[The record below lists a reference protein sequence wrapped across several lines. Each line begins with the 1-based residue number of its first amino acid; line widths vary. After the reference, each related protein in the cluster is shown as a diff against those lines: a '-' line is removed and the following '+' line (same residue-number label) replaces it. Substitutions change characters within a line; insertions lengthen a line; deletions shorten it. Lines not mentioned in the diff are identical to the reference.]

1 MKIAKLED
9 LHCDAGWRDF
19 SFLKIT
25 TDDGLVGW
33 SEYNESY
40 GGAGITTTIRRFSQ
54 LLIGKDPR
62 PVEQITA
69 TLYAVTRQAPG
80 GVNQQAIAAI
90 ENALLDVKA
99 KALGVPVYSLFGG
112 PVRQQLPLYW
122 SHCGGYRVRNPEM
135 LGVEP
140 VRKLDDLVALGRHV
154 KERGFRAL
162 KTNIFRFDLNPPSM
176 HQAGFARGSGFPELN
191 ADPVLLTSIA
201 DCLAAFRQGIGPEM
215 GLHLDVNFN
224 FKTEGFVKVA
234 RICEPFNLAWLEI
247 DTFDPE
253 GLRLIRD
260 RACMPIASC
269 ESLFGRRQYRP
280 FFENRSMDVAIV
292 DVPWNGLAESV
303 KIASM
308 ADAYE
313 INCAPHNFYG
323 HLATMMGAHLA
334 AIIPN
339 FAIMEADIDDVPWK
353 DDLVTQIPMI
363 ERGVMAVPQGP
374 GWGADVNEDALRAHP
389 AKFPHS

>member
-1 MKIAKLED
+1 MKIAKIED

-40 GGAGITTTIRRFSQ
+40 GGAGITTTIRRMGQS
-54 LLIGKDPR
+54 LIAKDPR

-69 TLYAVTRQAPG
+69 TLYAITRQAPG

-112 PVRQQLPLYW
+112 PIRQELPLYW
-122 SHCGGYRVRNPEM
+122 SHCGGYRVRNPEL

-140 VRKLDDLVALGRHV
+140 VRTLDDLVALGRHV
-154 KERGFRAL
+154 KDRGFKAL
-162 KTNIFRFDLNPPSM
+162 KTNIFRFDLHPPAM

-191 ADPVLLTSIA
+191 ADTILLTSIA
-201 DCLAAFRQGIGPEM
+201 DCLAAFRQGMGPEM

-224 FKTEGFVKVA
+224 FKTEGFIKVA
-234 RICEPFNLAWLEI
+234 RVCEPFNLSWLEI
-247 DTFDPE
+247 DTFDAE

-260 RACMPIASC
+260 RARMPIASC

-339 FAIMEADIDDVPWK
+339 FSIMEADIDDVPWK
-353 DDLVTQIPMI
+353 DDLVTQVPTID
-363 ERGVMAVPQGP
+363 RGIMAVPTGP
-374 GWGADVNEDALRAHP
+374 GWGADVNEEALRARP
-389 AKFPHS
+389 PRFPHA

>member
-62 PVEQITA
+62 PIEQITA

-112 PVRQQLPLYW
+112 PIRQQLPLYW

-191 ADPVLLTSIA
+191 AEPVLLTSIA

-224 FKTEGFVKVA
+224 FKTEGFIKVA
-234 RICEPFNLAWLEI
+234 RVCEPFNLAWLEL

-260 RACMPIASC
+260 RASMPIASC

-280 FFENRSMDVAIV
+280 FFEHRSMDVAIV

-353 DDLVTQIPMI
+353 DDLVTQIPAI
-363 ERGVMAVPQGP
+363 ERGVMALPQGP
-374 GWGADVNEDALRAHP
+374 GWGADVNEEALRAHP

>member
-1 MKIAKLED
+1 
-9 LHCDAGWRDF
+9 
-19 SFLKIT
+19 
-25 TDDGLVGW
+25 
-33 SEYNESY
+33 
-40 GGAGITTTIRRFSQ
+40 
-54 LLIGKDPR
+54 
-62 PVEQITA
+62 
-69 TLYAVTRQAPG
+69 
-80 GVNQQAIAAI
+80 
-90 ENALLDVKA
+90 
-99 KALGVPVYSLFGG
+99 
-112 PVRQQLPLYW
+112 
-122 SHCGGYRVRNPEM
+122 M
-135 LGVEP
+135 LGVDP

-154 KERGFRAL
+154 KERGFKAL

-176 HQAGFARGSGFPELN
+176 HQAGFARGTGFPELN
-191 ADPVLLTSIA
+191 AEPILLTSIA
-201 DCLAAFRQGIGPEM
+201 DCLSAFRQGMGPDM

-224 FKTEGFVKVA
+224 FKTEGFIKVA
-234 RICEPFNLAWLEI
+234 RVCEPFNLAWLEI
-247 DTFDPE
+247 DSFDPE

-260 RACMPIASC
+260 RARMPIASC

-292 DVPWNGLAESV
+292 DVPWNGLAEAV

-339 FAIMEADIDDVPWK
+339 FAIMEADVDDVPWK
-353 DDLVTQIPMI
+353 DELVTQAPAIDHGIMTIPL
-363 ERGVMAVPQGP
+363 GP
-374 GWGADVNEDALRAHP
+374 GWGANVNEEALRAHP

>member
-1 MKIAKLED
+1 MKIAKIED

-25 TDDGLVGW
+25 TADGLVGW

-40 GGAGITTTIRRFSQ
+40 GGAGITTTIRRMGES
-54 LLIGKDPR
+54 LIAQDPC
-62 PVEQITA
+62 PVEKITA
-69 TLYAVTRQAPG
+69 TLYAITRQAPG

-99 KALGVPVYSLFGG
+99 KSLGVPIYSLYGG
-112 PVRQQLPLYW
+112 PIRQELPLYW
-122 SHCGGYRVRNPEM
+122 SHCGGYRVRNPKL

-140 VRKLDDLVALGRHV
+140 VRSLDDLVALGRHV
-154 KERGFRAL
+154 KNRGFKAL
-162 KTNIFRFDLNPPSM
+162 KTNIFRFDLDPPSM

-191 ADPVLLTSIA
+191 ADAVLLTSIA
-201 DCLAAFRQGIGPEM
+201 DCLAAFRQGMGPEM

-224 FKTEGFVKVA
+224 FKTEGFIKVA
-234 RICEPFNLAWLEI
+234 RVCEPFNLSWLEI

-260 RACMPIASC
+260 RARMPIASC
-269 ESLFGRRQYRP
+269 ESLFGRRQYRS
-280 FFENRSMDVAIV
+280 FFENRAMDVAIV

-339 FAIMEADIDDVPWK
+339 FSIMETDIDDVPWK
-353 DDLVTQIPMI
+353 DDLVTQVPEVKNGI
-363 ERGVMAVPQGP
+363 MAVPQGP
-374 GWGADVNEDALRAHP
+374 GWGTDVNEEALRAHP
-389 AKFPHS
+389 PKFPHA

>member
-62 PVEQITA
+62 PIEQITA

-112 PVRQQLPLYW
+112 PIRQQLPLYW

-191 ADPVLLTSIA
+191 ADPILLTSIA

-224 FKTEGFVKVA
+224 FKTEGFIKVA
-234 RICEPFNLAWLEI
+234 RVCEPFNLAWLEL

-260 RACMPIASC
+260 RASMPIASC

-280 FFENRSMDVAIV
+280 FFEHRSMDVAIV

-353 DDLVTQIPMI
+353 DDLVTQIPAI
-363 ERGVMAVPQGP
+363 ERGVMALPQGP
-374 GWGADVNEDALRAHP
+374 GWGADVNEEALRAHP